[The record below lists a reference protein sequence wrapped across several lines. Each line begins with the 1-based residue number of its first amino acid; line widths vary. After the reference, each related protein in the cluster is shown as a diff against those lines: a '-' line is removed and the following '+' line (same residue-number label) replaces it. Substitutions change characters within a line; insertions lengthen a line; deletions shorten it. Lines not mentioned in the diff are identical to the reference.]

1 MDPIK
6 ILIAEDQSI
15 IRMAFAFYLHSYNHI
30 EVVAEAANGLE
41 MIEKYKNTQPDI
53 VLCDINMPL
62 MDGLHASKK
71 ILQEYKDAKIIM
83 VTAYNDQDY
92 LSIARNIGASGY
104 VDKNVS
110 LEDLKFAVEH
120 IANGGKYFL
129 GKTETE
135 IEEERQTTYT
145 NGDKND
151 DSGAYHGLTQHEKEI
166 LVLIAKGMTNRE
178 IADRLKLNKISVD
191 FLRNHLVTKL
201 NLKSSSQLIRYAI
214 EFTAGQNGNGYN
226 PY

>member
-1 MDPIK
+1 MDQIK

-41 MIEKYKNTQPDI
+41 MIEKYKATLPDI

-83 VTAYNDQDY
+83 VTAYNDNDY
-92 LSIARNIGASGY
+92 LSIARNIGAAGY
-104 VDKNVS
+104 MDKNVS

-120 IANGGKYFL
+120 IAAGGKYFL

-135 IEEERQTTYT
+135 LEEERQMSY
-145 NGDKND
+145 NDADKISVNP
-151 DSGAYHGLTQHEKEI
+151 AYQGLTQHEKEI
-166 LVLIAKGMTNRE
+166 LVLIAKGMTNTE
-178 IADRLKLNKISVD
+178 IAERLKLNRNSVE
-191 FLRNHLVTKL
+191 FLRNHLVSKL
-201 NLKSSSQLIRYAI
+201 NLKSTSQLIRYAI
-214 EFTAGQNGNGYN
+214 EFTAGQNGNGFSAY
-226 PY
+226 